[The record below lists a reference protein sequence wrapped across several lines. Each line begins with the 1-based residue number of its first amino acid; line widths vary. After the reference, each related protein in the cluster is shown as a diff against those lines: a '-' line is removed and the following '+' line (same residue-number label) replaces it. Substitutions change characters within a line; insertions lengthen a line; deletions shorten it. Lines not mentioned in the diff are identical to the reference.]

1 MGIKKNSVNKRRRL
15 SIIIISCTLLF
26 LIFGSIMQYTTLKK
40 FRNIPIANIDTS
52 AINDG
57 TYNGQSTFGSF
68 TYKVSVVV
76 LNHTIMDIKI
86 IQNRQSDYARFA
98 EGVVSKIIK
107 AQKTNVEAITEA
119 TTTSKCIL
127 KAVKNA
133 LTQSNK

>member
-1 MGIKKNSVNKRRRL
+1 
-15 SIIIISCTLLF
+15 
-26 LIFGSIMQYTTLKK
+26 MQYTTLKK